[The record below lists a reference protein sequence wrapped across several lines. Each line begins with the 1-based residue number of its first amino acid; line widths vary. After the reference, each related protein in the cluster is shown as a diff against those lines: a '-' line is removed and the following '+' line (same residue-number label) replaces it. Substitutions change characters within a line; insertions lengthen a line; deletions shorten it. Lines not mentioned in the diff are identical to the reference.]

1 MASLSW
7 IPHVSAGSSQFHTLS
22 SRPLL
27 RGASSCTIF
36 AIEKCAHEECFCVC
50 VVKDGGVA
58 LDTISVRY
66 HAGSVQFDLVIA
78 AIVLSLELVY

>member
-1 MASLSW
+1 MKSAS
-7 IPHVSAGSSQFHTLS
+7 V
-22 SRPLL
+22 
-27 RGASSCTIF
+27 
-36 AIEKCAHEECFCVC
+36 CVC